1 MWGEDGRNQKQKAC
15 QKLPRERR
23 WWSPWSLPQAPLKA
37 GRAAQHWHDR
47 PLCSNLALV
56 GAPGWRA
63 GSAGKPQPMA
73 TPAHQLEHP
82 LLLHS
87 TALACSCILPAAPQ
101 EHLHVLGNKKV
112 HADGLAFSA
121 PGAHCLWSMRGCCQT
136 PSHTL
141 EPLRAATALP
151 PAAAKA
157 LLLNLYLGQNPGS
170 PQNLIYFLLPLS
182 HQVHLGKM
190 PAPKASSTTFPFSSG
205 LVWWLFSPGR
215 AVFFHCQFPSPPLV

>member
-1 MWGEDGRNQKQKAC
+1 MPEASSGEAMMVPMVCAASTTEGT
-15 QKLPRERR
+15 
-23 WWSPWSLPQAPLKA
+23 
-37 GRAAQHWHDR
+37 RAAQHWHDR

-121 PGAHCLWSMRGCCQT
+121 PGAHCL
-136 PSHTL
+136 
-141 EPLRAATALP
+141 
-151 PAAAKA
+151 
-157 LLLNLYLGQNPGS
+157 
-170 PQNLIYFLLPLS
+170 
-182 HQVHLGKM
+182 
-190 PAPKASSTTFPFSSG
+190 
-205 LVWWLFSPGR
+205 
-215 AVFFHCQFPSPPLV
+215 